1 MEVKEETQK
10 KEDAPAVWARETSM
24 PFETTH
30 DRWLPDIMVLQQAH
44 PTIVKADWKH
54 NADPILLAC
63 VRDRRMNGNPDV
75 ECVIVTFDTNLQ
87 TVCEHEGIG
96 WIDVPEL
103 LRREMILPLQLSLP
117 LGAP

>member
-1 MEVKEETQK
+1 MITHYLLDTNAAFNYVRQYHAIPALPTVRHMMDRLTHEARIFSLMEVKEETQK

-54 NADPILLAC
+54 NADP
-63 VRDRRMNGNPDV
+63 N
-75 ECVIVTFDTNLQ
+75 
-87 TVCEHEGIG
+87 
-96 WIDVPEL
+96 
-103 LRREMILPLQLSLP
+103 S
-117 LGAP
+117 